1 MLNKPTPTTNP
12 RLDSAI
18 EDLENSIVGGDPESD
33 KYQKQVSTLETLY
46 KLRNGHKPS
55 KTELK
60 DWIPVIGSLSAVLVI
75 VVFEAFGHSVTS
87 KAVGFVGK
95 LKS

>member
-12 RLDSAI
+12 RLETAI
-18 EDLENSIVGGDPESD
+18 EELENSIVGGDPESD
-33 KYQKQVSTLETLY
+33 KYQKQVSTLKTLY
-46 KLRNGHKPS
+46 ELRDGKRPS

-60 DWIPVIGSLSAVLVI
+60 DWIPVIGSLSAVVVI
-75 VVFEAFGHSVTS
+75 VIFEAFGHSVTS